1 MIDDILSIFT
11 NFKNILCVCPECNN
25 ISRLSQ
31 LYLYSAKKTAKTWL
45 DDYEDRVRSFREI
58 ESEHDSKAN
67 EIREQAIQRGRD
79 QVPNLVNTSLSE
91 TITKLKYDPYD
102 IKPINHPIDY
112 VVYDGMNN
120 NSINNVVFLHEKN
133 MHLTK
138 LHQSIADTVKINN
151 MIGKY
156 LEFQKKGCWKWKT
169 RIFQSSCSYDKLF

>member
-31 LYLYSAKKTAKTWL
+31 LHLYSAKKTARTWL

-67 EIREQAIQRGRD
+67 EIREQAVQRGRD
-79 QVPNLVNTSLSE
+79 QVPKLVNTSLSE

-102 IKPINHPIDY
+102 IKPINHPIDL
-112 VVYDGMNN
+112 VIYDGM
-120 NSINNVVFLHEKN
+120 SDGDVENVVFLHSKN
-133 MHLTK
+133 KAMQE
-138 LHQSIADTVKINN
+138 LHKSVHKTVENKDYDWKVVRVSTD
-151 MIGKY
+151 GE
-156 LEFQKKGCWKWKT
+156 LEFE
-169 RIFQSSCSYDKLF
+169 D

>member
-67 EIREQAIQRGRD
+67 EIREQAVQRGRD
-79 QVPNLVNTSLSE
+79 QVPKLVNTSLSE

-138 LHQSIADTVKINN
+138 LHQSITDTVKNKQYDWKVARISKE
-151 MIGKY
+151 GL
-156 LEFQKKGCWKWKT
+156 LEME
-169 RIFQSSCSYDKLF
+169 D

>member
-31 LYLYSAKKTAKTWL
+31 LHLYSAKKTARTWL
-45 DDYEDRVRSFREI
+45 DDYEDRIRSFREI

-67 EIREQAIQRGRD
+67 EIREQAVQRGRD

-138 LHQSIADTVKINN
+138 LHQSIENTVKNKQYDWKVARISKE
-151 MIGKY
+151 GL
-156 LEFQKKGCWKWKT
+156 LE
-169 RIFQSSCSYDKLF
+169 IED

>member
-31 LYLYSAKKTAKTWL
+31 LYLYSAKKTARTWL

-67 EIREQAIQRGRD
+67 EIREQAVQRGRD
-79 QVPNLVNTSLSE
+79 QVPILVNTSLSE

-133 MHLTK
+133 MHLAK
-138 LHQSIADTVKINN
+138 LHQSIAYTVKNKQYDWKVARISKE
-151 MIGKY
+151 GL
-156 LEFQKKGCWKWKT
+156 LE
-169 RIFQSSCSYDKLF
+169 IED

>member
-31 LYLYSAKKTAKTWL
+31 LYLYSAKKTARTWL
-45 DDYEDRVRSFREI
+45 DDYEDRIRSFREI
-58 ESEHDSKAN
+58 ESEHASKAN
-67 EIREQAIQRGRD
+67 EIREQAVQRGRD
-79 QVPNLVNTSLSE
+79 QVPKLVNISLSE
-91 TITKLKYDPYD
+91 TITKLKYDPYV

-138 LHQSIADTVKINN
+138 LHQSIADTVKNKQYDWKVARISKE
-151 MIGKY
+151 GL
-156 LEFQKKGCWKWKT
+156 LEME
-169 RIFQSSCSYDKLF
+169 D